1 MNAQRYKDQ
10 ILIQHFIPFYKRRKE
25 KYDEGVVII
34 EDGARYYYT
43 ALYKEV
49 KDEHGVKCINHLAQS
64 SDLNYIKNLQRIN
77 KVFNSASRH
86 KIKNSEEMAIVL
98 EAEWLKIKKE
108 TLNALQQ
115 SMPRR
120 IEACLEAKGVATKY

>member
-1 MNAQRYKDQ
+1 MVHCEKLILDISTDGSIHPEEALKEAAK

-64 SDLNYIKNLQRIN
+64 SDLNYIKNL
-77 KVFNSASRH
+77 
-86 KIKNSEEMAIVL
+86 
-98 EAEWLKIKKE
+98 
-108 TLNALQQ
+108 
-115 SMPRR
+115 
-120 IEACLEAKGVATKY
+120 